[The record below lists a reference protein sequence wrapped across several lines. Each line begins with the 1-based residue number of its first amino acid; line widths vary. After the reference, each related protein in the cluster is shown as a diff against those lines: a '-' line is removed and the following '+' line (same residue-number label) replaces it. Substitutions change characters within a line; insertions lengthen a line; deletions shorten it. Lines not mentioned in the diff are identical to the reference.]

1 MAAEQGI
8 RSTAVPEAVC
18 DVELSR
24 YAASAAVGHPAPNTC
39 ELRSIPS
46 SGECPSDAAGNAPRD
61 GSNATADAATAATGP
76 GIRPVG
82 SSGHC
87 ESANSFTGKHGHRWR
102 TGGAARNGM
111 EQLPD
116 DHGAYRNV
124 FRPAAAAAAAA
135 TNWSSIRT

>member
-18 DVELSR
+18 DVELSGH
-24 YAASAAVGHPAPNTC
+24 AASAAVGYTTPNTC

-76 GIRPVG
+76 DIRPVG
-82 SSGHC
+82 SCGYC
-87 ESANSFTGKHGHRWR
+87 ESANSFTGKYGHRWR
-102 TGGAARNGM
+102 TGGAARSGM

-124 FRPAAAAAAAA
+124 FRSAAAAAAA